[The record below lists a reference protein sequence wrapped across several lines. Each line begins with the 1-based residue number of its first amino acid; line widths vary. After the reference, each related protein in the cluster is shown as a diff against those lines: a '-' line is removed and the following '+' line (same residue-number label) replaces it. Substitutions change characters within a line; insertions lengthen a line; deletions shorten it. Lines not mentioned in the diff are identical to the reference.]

1 MAPRQLQHRIAE
13 QANEVW
19 NWIQR
24 GAHIYVCG
32 DESRM
37 AHDVHQALLDVVV
50 EHGGYTTEEAEDYLV
65 QLRKDGRYQKDV
77 Y

>member
-1 MAPRQLQHRIAE
+1 MMNVQLQHRIAE